1 MNLLRKIVA
10 STTLALA
17 ASASH
22 AQIYFQDT
30 NTYTFDGFTNPTNQ
44 PVAGFS
50 FGGAVFFWTF
60 AAAAPANV
68 PLTLRMT
75 IAGLPVNA
83 DTSGFYLEYY
93 DTLRNQ
99 NRTVTLYPVGSE
111 HTLRNGTYRATL
123 TPNGV
128 TTAALF
134 GPERW
139 DNAYFATIT
148 DICIFGPGG
157 CGNGPSSAD
166 TTTALQALATSLK
179 TRLILSKATAENAL
193 TYDCDRFDT
202 KNLCFTAIGRRLSG
216 NGMDSS
222 ENAGAVMLAYK
233 LSPHWRV
240 GGYVDQGSSSST
252 AALRVTSEMPLVGVN
267 AIWNARP
274 DGEGLEVHGGAAF
287 RQQSL
292 DITRSIVGMSEA
304 GAGSTQMSSK
314 LASVTAFYNRLVSD
328 AWAIAPYAGMRY
340 YQGKLNGYTESGSES
355 VTAPLSYAN
364 LAERSVTASLGLRT
378 TGRFGKSSGTA
389 SIGVDRDLT
398 SDLDALSATGVS
410 DISPVSVNG
419 YQRFKTRAVA
429 SLSLSRALGERQSL
443 GLTALYRQE
452 AFMNAA
458 TTALFAQYR
467 VGF

>member
-1 MNLLRKIVA
+1 MSLLRKIAA

-30 NTYTFDGFTNPTNQ
+30 NTYTFDGYTNPTNQ
-44 PVAGFS
+44 PVAGYA
-50 FGGAVFFWTF
+50 FGGAVYFWTF
-60 AAAAPANV
+60 SAAAPANV

-93 DTLRNQ
+93 DTLASQR
-99 NRTVTLYPVGSE
+99 RTVTLYPVGSE
-111 HTLRNGTYRATL
+111 YTLRNGTYTATL

-166 TTTALQALATSLK
+166 TTTALHALAVSLK
-179 TRLILSKATAENAL
+179 TPFILSKATAENAL
-193 TYDCDRFDT
+193 TYDCDRFDA
-202 KNLCFTAIGRRLSG
+202 KKLCFTAIGRRLSG
-216 NGMDSS
+216 NGTDSS

-240 GGYVDQGSSSST
+240 GGYVDQVSTSST
-252 AALRVTSEMPLVGVN
+252 TALRVSSEMPLVGVN
-267 AIWNARP
+267 AVWNARP
-274 DGEGLEVHGGAAF
+274 DGEGLEVRGGVAY

-292 DITRSIVGMSEA
+292 DITRSVVGTSEA
-304 GAGSTQMSSK
+304 GAGSSQMSSK
-314 LASVTAFYNRLVSD
+314 LASVTAFYNRHLSD
-328 AWAIAPYAGMRY
+328 AWAIAPYAGVRY
-340 YQGKLNGYTESGSES
+340 YQGQLNSYTESGSDS
-355 VTAPLSYAN
+355 VTAPLTYAN
-364 LAERSVTASLGLRT
+364 LAERTVTASLGLRS
-378 TGRFGKSSGTA
+378 TGRFGKTSGTA
-389 SIGVDRDLT
+389 SIGIDRDIT
-398 SDLDALSATGVS
+398 SELDPLSATGVS

-429 SLSLSRALGERQSL
+429 SLSVSRALSERQSM

-452 AFMNAA
+452 AFMGTA